1 MIFIRQYF
9 QIGGTFLAN
18 ILDYLDWRGDVPFSA
33 DPFNEIDGLVLSQF
47 CYVPL
52 EGVVSESFEES
63 ITIPEAYKIY
73 DPEKIDKKLRIITFD
88 QDNMLFRKLAESRR
102 YRGTLLS
109 GYISMVE
116 HSADMQ
122 FSALTYRLPD
132 GSDFIAFRGTDGTVV
147 GWKEDF
153 NLSFMQQTAG
163 QQQAICYVDKAYSG
177 AELVR
182 LGGHSKG
189 GNFAIYSSMF
199 CEENV
204 RQHIRDIYSYDG
216 PGFRDEIIESDMYK
230 KMLPYIRSYIPQVSI
245 VGMLLGSSCEPKIV
259 KNSAIGLSQH
269 FSYSWELRRNRFV
282 LADKLKK
289 SGDVINKAISGLLE
303 EFSDTERQI
312 FTDSLFEVLNST
324 DKDTLK
330 EINKLRLYPAL
341 IKAYSKLRPE
351 QQAIMKGAIK
361 KIAKDGTGAIFKP
374 QQP

>member
-1 MIFIRQYF
+1 M
-9 QIGGTFLAN
+9 
-18 ILDYLDWRGDVPFSA
+18 
-33 DPFNEIDGLVLSQF
+33 
-47 CYVPL
+47 
-52 EGVVSESFEES
+52 SESFADG

-73 DPEKIDKKLRIITFD
+73 DPEKVEKKQRIITFE

-102 YRGTLLS
+102 YRGTVIC
-109 GYISMVE
+109 GYVSMVVHKE
-116 HSADMQ
+116 DLQ

-132 GSDFIAFRGTDGTVV
+132 GSGFVAFRGTDGTVV

-153 NLSFMQQTAG
+153 NLSFMQQTSG
-163 QQQAICYVDKAYSG
+163 QQQAVCYVNKAFSG
-177 AELVR
+177 TNTEVIR

-199 CEENV
+199 CDENI
-204 RQHIRDIYSYDG
+204 RQRIKDIYSYDG
-216 PGFRDEIIESDMYK
+216 PGFREEIIDSDAYK
-230 KMLPYIRSYIPQVSI
+230 KMLPFIRSYIPQVSI

-269 FSYSWELRRNRFV
+269 FAYSWELRRNRFV
-282 LADKLKK
+282 LKDKLKK
-289 SGDVINKAISGLLE
+289 SGDVINKAISGLLD

-374 QQP
+374 Q

>member
-1 MIFIRQYF
+1 MT
-9 QIGGTFLAN
+9 GGTFLAN
-18 ILDYLDWRGDVPFSA
+18 ILDYLDWRGDVSFSA

-52 EGVVSESFEES
+52 EGVVSESFSET

-73 DPEKIDKKLRIITFD
+73 DPEKIDKKLRIITFE

-102 YRGTLLS
+102 YRGTLLC
-109 GYISMVE
+109 GYVSMVE
-116 HSADMQ
+116 HSADLQ

-153 NLSFMQQTAG
+153 NLSFMQQTSG
-163 QQQAICYVDKAYSG
+163 QQQAVCYVDKAYSG
-177 AELVR
+177 ADVVR

-199 CEENV
+199 CEEN
-204 RQHIRDIYSYDG
+204 IRRCIKDIYSYDG
-216 PGFRDEIIESDMYK
+216 PGFRDEIIDSDAYK
-230 KMLPYIRSYIPQVSI
+230 MMLPFIRCYIPQVSI
-245 VGMLLGSSCEPKIV
+245 VGMLLGSSSEPKIV
-259 KNSAIGLSQH
+259 KNSAIGLGQH

-282 LADKLKK
+282 LKDKLKK
-289 SGDVINKAISGLLE
+289 SGDVINKAISGLLD

-374 QQP
+374 Q

>member
-1 MIFIRQYF
+1 M
-9 QIGGTFLAN
+9 AN

-33 DPFNEIDGLVLSQF
+33 DPFNEIDGLILSQF

-52 EGVVSESFEES
+52 EGVVSESFSEC

-73 DPEKIDKKLRIITFD
+73 DPEKVDKKRRIITFE

-109 GYISMVE
+109 GYVCMVE
-116 HSADMQ
+116 HSEDMQ
-122 FSALTYRLPD
+122 FSALTYNLPD
-132 GSDFIAFRGTDGTVV
+132 GSGFVAFRGTDGTVV

-163 QQQAICYVDKAYSG
+163 QQQAVCYVDKAFSG
-177 AELVR
+177 TDTVVR

-199 CEENV
+199 CDEN
-204 RQHIRDIYSYDG
+204 IRGRIKEIYSYDA
-216 PGFRDEIIESDMYK
+216 PGFRDEIINSDGYK

-245 VGMLLGSSCEPKIV
+245 VGMLLGNSCEPKIV
-259 KNSAIGLSQH
+259 KNTAIGLSQH
-269 FSYSWELRRNRFV
+269 FSYSWELRRNRFM
-282 LADKLKK
+282 LTDKMKK

-303 EFSDTERQI
+303 EFSDIERQI

-361 KIAKDGTGAIFKP
+361 KMAKDGTGAIFKP
-374 QQP
+374 QQT